1 MKLLPLWLRPLRH
14 TFSLLML
21 GLGCVS
27 AWAAAPLPAVTW
39 PTVQWPPGV
48 RNFPIA
54 HTLSVQGMPMHV
66 QGFTSNYSPR
76 ELMARLQQQYAN
88 QLVSTQQS
96 TDTYLLGKQEGQ
108 DYFLNFRIKPAA
120 GSSGSQGEASITPM
134 LPNLAYI
141 NQFKND
147 MQWWSRE
154 LPGNYRLLQHQVSID
169 AKHQAV
175 YLVIEA
181 PTTVRGVRQA
191 LTHAL
196 AKQGLQPEDSRSASV
211 AEASPLH
218 FTATNHLKSKYQS
231 LNGVAQSGVMT
242 IHASGPNTHSAVVN
256 LVFMKEGSP

>member
-1 MKLLPLWLRPLRH
+1 MRMSDCIRYLSKFICLV
-14 TFSLLML
+14 ML
-21 GLGCVS
+21 GLVCVC
-27 AWAAAPLPAVTW
+27 AWAVAPLPAVKW
-39 PTVQWPPGV
+39 PAIQWPSGV
-48 RNFPIA
+48 RHFPIA
-54 HTLSVQGMPMHV
+54 HTLSVQGVPMHV
-66 QGFTSNYSPR
+66 QGFTSNYSPL
-76 ELMARLQQQYAN
+76 EVMVRLQKQYAN

-196 AKQGLQPEDSRSASV
+196 AQQGLQPEESRSASV

-218 FTATNHLKSKYQS
+218 FTATIQLKPKYQS